1 MTATAVAHPNIA
13 LVKYWGKADAQ
24 LALPATGSVSM
35 GLDVFP
41 TTTTVT
47 LDGGSGA
54 GAEARGPR
62 GPVPDRREAAGRPSP
77 WGDAFTLNGHVVED
91 GALVR
96 VQQFLD
102 LVRELAGSDTRA
114 SVVSENT
121 VPTGAGLASSASGF
135 AALATAASAAYGLD
149 LSARDLSRLAR
160 RGSGSAT
167 RSIPGGVAVWHAGDD
182 QGSFAEPI
190 PAPPMAMVVVTIDA
204 GPKPIG
210 SREAMRRTIAT
221 SPFYPAWVT
230 STTETVGDMLD
241 ACAAGDFT
249 RIGEITESNA
259 LRMHA
264 TIEGAF
270 PPIRY
275 LNARSVAVFD
285 AVGEL
290 RAAGLEAYAT
300 ADAGPNVVVLC
311 QPADR
316 SAVATALASFGDVI
330 ESGTGPAA
338 RVLRSEES
346 GSNPD
351 QKESV
356 Q

>member
-13 LVKYWGKADAQ
+13 LVKYWGKADAR

-41 TTTTVT
+41 TTTTVS
-47 LDGGSGA
+47 LAD
-54 GAEARGPR
+54 
-62 GPVPDRREAAGRPSP
+62 
-77 WGDAFTLNGHVVED
+77 DADTDSFELNGGTAPD
-91 GALVR
+91 GALLR

-102 LVRELAGSDTRA
+102 LVRQAAGSTAHAR
-114 SVVSENT
+114 VVSENT

-135 AALATAASAAYGLD
+135 AALATAAAAAYGLD
-149 LSARDLSRLAR
+149 LSERDLSRLAR

-182 QGSFAEPI
+182 EGSFAERI
-190 PAPPMAMVVVTIDA
+190 AAPPMAMVVVTISA
-204 GPKPIG
+204 GEKAIG
-210 SREAMRRTIAT
+210 SREAMRRTIDT

-230 STTETVGDMLD
+230 STAGTVDDMVA
-241 ACAAGDFT
+241 ACAAGDFP
-249 RIGEITESNA
+249 RIGELTESNA

-285 AVGEL
+285 AVAGL
-290 RAAGLEAYAT
+290 RADGLQAWAT
-300 ADAGPNVVVLC
+300 ADAGPNVVVLTT
-311 QPADR
+311 PEER
-316 SAVATALASFGDVI
+316 GAVAEALADLGDVI
-330 ESGTGPAA
+330 ESGTGPGA
-338 RVLRSEES
+338 RVVRSE
-346 GSNPD
+346 GTGTPAPGVAP
-351 QKESV
+351 V
-356 Q
+356 QEERTE

>member
-13 LVKYWGKADAQ
+13 LVKYWGKADAS

-41 TTTTVT
+41 TTTSVT
-47 LDGGSGA
+47 LLDGVHGQ
-54 GAEARGPR
+54 EAR
-62 GPVPDRREAAGRPSP
+62 DTL
-77 WGDAFTLNGHVVED
+77 TLNGSVVED

-96 VQQFLD
+96 VEQFLD
-102 LVRELAGSDTRA
+102 LVRELAGSTAPAR
-114 SVVSENT
+114 VVSENT

-135 AALATAASAAYGLD
+135 AALATAAAAAYGLD
-149 LSARDLSRLAR
+149 LSPRDLSRLAR

-182 QGSFAEPI
+182 EGSFAEPI

-230 STTETVGDMLD
+230 STTETVGEMLA

-249 RIGEITESNA
+249 RIGELTESNA

-285 AVGEL
+285 AVAEL
-290 RAAGLEAYAT
+290 RAAGTEAYAT
-300 ADAGPNVVVLC
+300 ADAGPNVVVLT
-311 QPADR
+311 QPQDR
-316 SAVATALASFGDVI
+316 GAVASALSGFGDVI
-330 ESGTGPAA
+330 ESGTGPGA
-338 RVLRSEES
+338 RLVGSEGTGTPEPGVAPDPEES
-346 GSNPD
+346 A
-351 QKESV
+351 E
-356 Q
+356 

>member
-47 LDGGSGA
+47 LD
-54 GAEARGPR
+54 
-62 GPVPDRREAAGRPSP
+62 AAAAADSLV
-77 WGDAFTLNGHVVED
+77 LNGGAAPE
-91 GALVR
+91 GALLR

-102 LVRELAGSDTRA
+102 LVRELAGSSDRA
-114 SVVSENT
+114 AVVSENT

-149 LSARDLSRLAR
+149 LSERDLSRLAR

-182 QGSFAEPI
+182 QGSYAERV
-190 PAPPMAMVVVTIDA
+190 PAPPMAMVVVTISA
-204 GPKPIG
+204 GEKAIG

-230 STTETVGDMLD
+230 STTETVGEMLD

-249 RIGEITESNA
+249 RIGELTESNA
-259 LRMHA
+259 LRMHS

-285 AVGEL
+285 AVAEL
-290 RAAGLEAYAT
+290 RAAGTEAYAT
-300 ADAGPNVVVLC
+300 ADAGPNVVVLTK
-311 QPADR
+311 PEDR
-316 SAVATALASFGDVI
+316 GAVATALAGLGDVI
-330 ESGTGPAA
+330 ESGTGPGA
-338 RVLRSEES
+338 RVVRSEGTEAP
-346 GSNPD
+346 GVGAVRP
-351 QKESV
+351 EETAE
-356 Q
+356 

>member
-13 LVKYWGKADAQ
+13 LVKYWGKADAS

-47 LDGGSGA
+47 VGNTADDTL
-54 GAEARGPR
+54 
-62 GPVPDRREAAGRPSP
+62 
-77 WGDAFTLNGHVVED
+77 TLNGSVSTD

-96 VQQFLD
+96 VTEFLD
-102 LVRELAGSDTRA
+102 LVRDLAGSSARA

-149 LSARDLSRLAR
+149 LSVRDLSRLAR

-182 QGSFAEPI
+182 QGSYAEPI

-241 ACAAGDFT
+241 AGAAGDFT

-285 AVGEL
+285 AVAEL
-290 RAAGLEAYAT
+290 RAAGVEAYAT
-300 ADAGPNVVVLC
+300 ADAGPNVVVLTK
-311 QPADR
+311 PEDR
-316 SAVATALASFGDVI
+316 GAVASALAGFGDVI
-330 ESGTGPAA
+330 ESGTGPGA
-338 RVLRSEES
+338 RLVRSE
-346 GSNPD
+346 GTGTPD
-351 QKESV
+351 PGVVPDHQEGAE
-356 Q
+356 

>member
-13 LVKYWGKADAQ
+13 LVKYWGKADAS

-47 LDGGSGA
+47 VGNTADDTL
-54 GAEARGPR
+54 
-62 GPVPDRREAAGRPSP
+62 
-77 WGDAFTLNGHVVED
+77 TLNGSVSTD

-96 VQQFLD
+96 VTEFLD
-102 LVRELAGSDTRA
+102 LVRDLAGSSARA

-149 LSARDLSRLAR
+149 LSVRDLSRLAR

-182 QGSFAEPI
+182 QGSYAEPI

-285 AVGEL
+285 AVAEL
-290 RAAGLEAYAT
+290 RAAGVEAYAT
-300 ADAGPNVVVLC
+300 ADAGPNVVVLTK
-311 QPADR
+311 PEDR
-316 SAVATALASFGDVI
+316 GAVASALAGIGDVI
-330 ESGTGPAA
+330 ESGTGPGA
-338 RVLRSEES
+338 RLVRSE
-346 GSNPD
+346 GTGTPD
-351 QKESV
+351 PGVVPDHQEGAE
-356 Q
+356 

>member
-13 LVKYWGKADAQ
+13 LVKYWGKADAS

-47 LDGGSGA
+47 
-54 GAEARGPR
+54 
-62 GPVPDRREAAGRPSP
+62 V
-77 WGDAFTLNGHVVED
+77 GDTADDTLTLNGSVSTD
-91 GALVR
+91 GAFVR
-96 VQQFLD
+96 VTQFLD
-102 LVRELAGSDTRA
+102 LVRELAGSSARA

-182 QGSFAEPI
+182 QGSYAEPI

-285 AVGEL
+285 AVAEL
-290 RAAGLEAYAT
+290 RAAGVEAYAT
-300 ADAGPNVVVLC
+300 ADAGPNVVVLTK
-311 QPADR
+311 PEDR
-316 SAVATALASFGDVI
+316 GAVASALAGFGDVI
-330 ESGTGPAA
+330 ESGTGPGA
-338 RVLRSEES
+338 RLVRSE
-346 GSNPD
+346 GTGTPD
-351 QKESV
+351 PGVVPDRQEGAE
-356 Q
+356 

>member
-54 GAEARGPR
+54 GAEAR
-62 GPVPDRREAAGRPSP
+62 
-77 WGDAFTLNGHVVED
+77 DAFTLNGHVVED

-102 LVRELAGSDTRA
+102 LVRELAGSDARA

-346 GSNPD
+346 GSHPD

>member
-1 MTATAVAHPNIA
+1 
-13 LVKYWGKADAQ
+13 
-24 LALPATGSVSM
+24 
-35 GLDVFP
+35 
-41 TTTTVT
+41 
-47 LDGGSGA
+47 
-54 GAEARGPR
+54 
-62 GPVPDRREAAGRPSP
+62 
-77 WGDAFTLNGHVVED
+77 
-91 GALVR
+91 
-96 VQQFLD
+96 
-102 LVRELAGSDTRA
+102 
-114 SVVSENT
+114 VSENT

-182 QGSFAEPI
+182 KGSFAEPI

-285 AVGEL
+285 AVAEL
-290 RAAGLEAYAT
+290 RSAGVEAYAT
-300 ADAGPNVVVLC
+300 ADAGPNVVVLTK
-311 QPADR
+311 PEDR
-316 SAVATALASFGDVI
+316 GAVASALAGFGDVI
-330 ESGTGPAA
+330 ESGTGPGA
-338 RVLRSEES
+338 RLVRSEGTGTPEP
-346 GSNPD
+346 GVVPD
-351 QKESV
+351 HQEGAE
-356 Q
+356 

>member
-13 LVKYWGKADAQ
+13 LVKYWGKADAS
-24 LALPATGSVSM
+24 LALPATGSVSL

-47 LDGGSGA
+47 VGNTADDTL
-54 GAEARGPR
+54 
-62 GPVPDRREAAGRPSP
+62 
-77 WGDAFTLNGHVVED
+77 TLNGSVSTD

-96 VQQFLD
+96 VTEFLD
-102 LVRELAGSDTRA
+102 LVRDLAGSSARA

-149 LSARDLSRLAR
+149 LSVRDLSRLAR

-182 QGSFAEPI
+182 QGSYAEPI

-285 AVGEL
+285 AVAEL
-290 RAAGLEAYAT
+290 RAAGVEAYAT
-300 ADAGPNVVVLC
+300 ADAGPNVVVLTK
-311 QPADR
+311 PEDR
-316 SAVATALASFGDVI
+316 GAVASALAGIGDVI
-330 ESGTGPAA
+330 ESGTGPGA
-338 RVLRSEES
+338 RLVRSE
-346 GSNPD
+346 GTGTPD
-351 QKESV
+351 PGVVPDHQEGAE
-356 Q
+356 

>member
-1 MTATAVAHPNIA
+1 
-13 LVKYWGKADAQ
+13 
-24 LALPATGSVSM
+24 
-35 GLDVFP
+35 
-41 TTTTVT
+41 
-47 LDGGSGA
+47 
-54 GAEARGPR
+54 
-62 GPVPDRREAAGRPSP
+62 
-77 WGDAFTLNGHVVED
+77 
-91 GALVR
+91 
-96 VQQFLD
+96 
-102 LVRELAGSDTRA
+102 
-114 SVVSENT
+114 
-121 VPTGAGLASSASGF
+121 
-135 AALATAASAAYGLD
+135 
-149 LSARDLSRLAR
+149 
-160 RGSGSAT
+160 
-167 RSIPGGVAVWHAGDD
+167 
-182 QGSFAEPI
+182 
-190 PAPPMAMVVVTIDA
+190 MAMVVVTIDA

-346 GSNPD
+346 GSSPD

>member
-1 MTATAVAHPNIA
+1 MTTATAVAHPNIA
-13 LVKYWGKADAQ
+13 LVKYWGKADAT

-47 LDGGSGA
+47 VGGTA
-54 GAEARGPR
+54 
-62 GPVPDRREAAGRPSP
+62 D
-77 WGDAFTLNGHVVED
+77 DTLTLNGAVTTD

-96 VQQFLD
+96 VTQFLD
-102 LVRELAGSDTRA
+102 LVRTLAGSTEHA

-135 AALATAASAAYGLD
+135 AALATAAAAAYGLD
-149 LSARDLSRLAR
+149 LSERDLSRLAR

-182 QGSFAEPI
+182 QGSYAETV

-230 STTETVGDMLD
+230 STTETVTEVLA
-241 ACAAGDFT
+241 ACAAGDFP
-249 RIGEITESNA
+249 RIGELTESNA

-275 LNARSVAVFD
+275 LTARSVAVFD
-285 AVGEL
+285 AVAEL
-290 RAAGLEAYAT
+290 RAAGLQAYAT
-300 ADAGPNVVVLC
+300 ADAGPNVVVLTTP
-311 QPADR
+311 QDR
-316 SAVATALASFGDVI
+316 SAVATALAGHGDVI
-330 ESGTGPAA
+330 ESGTGPGAHL
-338 RVLRSEES
+338 VRSEGTATTGEAPAPAVVRPEES
-346 GSNPD
+346 A
-351 QKESV
+351 E
-356 Q
+356 

>member
-41 TTTTVT
+41 TTTTVA
-47 LDGGSGA
+47 LDGGA
-54 GAEARGPR
+54 GDGQEAR
-62 GPVPDRREAAGRPSP
+62 DR
-77 WGDAFTLNGHVVED
+77 FTLNGHVAED

-102 LVRELAGSDTRA
+102 LVRELAGSEARA

>member
-1 MTATAVAHPNIA
+1 MLTATAVAHPNIA

-47 LDGGSGA
+47 VDGGSGD
-54 GAEARGPR
+54 GREAR
-62 GPVPDRREAAGRPSP
+62 
-77 WGDAFTLNGHVVED
+77 DAFTLNGHVVDD

-102 LVRELAGSDTRA
+102 LVRELAGSSERA

-135 AALATAASAAYGLD
+135 AALATAAAAAYALD
-149 LSARDLSRLAR
+149 LSPRDLSRLAR

-230 STTETVGDMLD
+230 STTETVGDMLT

-285 AVGEL
+285 AVAEL
-290 RAAGLEAYAT
+290 RAGGTEAYAT
-300 ADAGPNVVVLC
+300 ADAGPNVVVLTKP
-311 QPADR
+311 QDR
-316 SAVATALASFGDVI
+316 AAVAGALASLGDVI

-338 RVLRSEES
+338 RVLRSEET

-351 QKESV
+351 QKESA